1 MTFITKQS
9 EKHVQAND
17 RCTSKRSVTLQ
28 ISFCIVMLTHFITW
42 AGRRLAQFIK
52 YLRFSFRGYSWLFV
66 MGLWHPTLQI
76 LNLDSISDQYLLGK
90 CMVPPRIFM
99 SKMNAISYW
108 LSNPEGTPGNSWQGC
123 VVRLS
128 KSGPYILFQI
138 NTYKAI
144 AREYSPGDLRCHD
157 DEHYQL

>member
-17 RCTSKRSVTLQ
+17 RCTSKKVCYSTDQLLYCYVD
-28 ISFCIVMLTHFITW
+28 SFYNLGW
-42 AGRRLAQFIK
+42 PKAAQFIK

-108 LSNPEGTPGNSWQGC
+108 LSNPEGTPGNSWRGC

-144 AREYSPGDLRCHD
+144 AREYSSRGFALS
-157 DEHYQL
+157 

>member
-1 MTFITKQS
+1 MFRLTTDV
-9 EKHVQAND
+9 H
-17 RCTSKRSVTLQ
+17 RKRSVTLQ

-66 MGLWHPTLQI
+66 MGLCHPTLQI

-90 CMVPPRIFM
+90 CMVPPRIFV

-108 LSNPEGTPGNSWQGC
+108 LSNPEGTPGNSWRGC

-128 KSGPYILFQI
+128 KSWPYILFQI
-138 NTYKAI
+138 NTYKAN